1 MGDLISS
8 AGLADSVNST
18 IKKRVGK
25 VYSLIDEIIAV
36 VEDFMCN
43 SLGGILVGLD
53 LCELA
58 VIPFL
63 MNNSE
68 TWTEADKE
76 AIAQL
81 ENIQNRFLRRLLA
94 TPWSTPTPSL
104 CWETGTSTMINR
116 IILKK
121 LTFYHHLLHLDDNS
135 LAKQIFNIEE
145 KLSYPGL
152 VKECRELMQELL
164 VKSSGNLL

>member
-1 MGDLISS
+1 M
-8 AGLADSVNST
+8 
-18 IKKRVGK
+18 
-25 VYSLIDEIIAV
+25 
-36 VEDFMCN
+36 EDFRSN

-53 LCELA
+53 LWELA

-68 TWTEADKE
+68 TWTEIDKE

-94 TPWSTPTPSL
+94 TPTPSL

-116 IILKK
+116 IILKM